1 MTKVA
6 ASKEIVK
13 VVTWQPDDHTLY
25 IEFYV
30 SWIFSEDMGNLGCSG
45 GHQGTTICQ
54 TKKSKSNVNHFLSD
68 RFPYAC

>member
-6 ASKEIVK
+6 ASKKIVK
-13 VVTWQPDDHTLY
+13 VDTLQPDDHTLY

-30 SWIFSEDMGNLGCSG
+30 SWIFSEDMGSLACSED
-45 GHQGTTICQ
+45 HQGTIICQ
-54 TKKSKSNVNHFLSD
+54 TKKSKSNVNHFLFD